1 MKRGKEIDKWYPFYI
16 DKWLFGSTRHELII
30 RPGWAERWPKIAPLI
45 PASILE
51 QPYVDLRGIFA
62 DLMTLSKKDDGYIRA
77 NETTPYPLEQ
87 LAGTFYVP
95 IEHLKATITICLHG
109 DVAKI
114 EERGA
119 GIYYIKTTENY
130 GFTDRY
136 KRKVS
141 KQMRECSGKTEQGSG
156 KAAPILN
163 DIIKN
168 NIILEWNRFA
178 TKNGLVQIQGVKTK
192 STRESYLR
200 ARMGEEGFVFSKL
213 LEAVGKSPF
222 LLGLT
227 HKEDK
232 EPFLATFDWI
242 LRPSNYTKIIEGNYI
257 GKSTRTREACQ
268 YVAPTVV
275 DQDAEKKLRSEYEER
290 LKAFMKERGY
300 ETEEEIPIDI
310 ETFSEFK
317 KRMAKEGR

>member
-51 QPYVDLRGIFA
+51 QPYADLRGIFA

-95 IEHLKATITICLHG
+95 LEHLRATITICLHK

-119 GIYYIKTTENY
+119 GIYYIKTTETY

-136 KRKVS
+136 KRKIT
-141 KQMRECSGKTEQGSG
+141 KQMRECSEKTEQGSG
-156 KAAPILN
+156 KGEPILQDN
-163 DIIKN
+163 ITK
-168 NIILEWNRFA
+168 NIILEWNLFA
-178 TKNGLVQIQGVKTK
+178 TKNGLVKIQEIKK
-192 STRESYLR
+192 RSTRESCLK
-200 ARMGEEGFVFSKL
+200 ARMREKGFDFGRL
-213 LEAVGKSPF
+213 LEAIDKSPF

-232 EPFLATFDWI
+232 EPFHATFDWV
-242 LRPSNYTKIIEGNYI
+242 LRPSNYTKIMEGNYF
-257 GKSTRTREACQ
+257 GKKIVRQESRGPQKSRAWW
-268 YVAPTVV
+268 
-275 DQDAEKKLRSEYEER
+275 EEHGR
-290 LKAFMKERGY
+290 LKAKGIEGQALMDALAKWEKEQKG
-300 ETEEEIPIDI
+300 E
-310 ETFSEFK
+310 K
-317 KRMAKEGR
+317 

>member
-30 RPGWAERWPKIAPLI
+30 RPGWTERWPKIAPLI
-45 PASILE
+45 PASILD

-95 IEHLKATITICLHG
+95 LEHLRATITICLHK

-119 GIYYIKTTENY
+119 GIYYIKTTETY
-130 GFTDRY
+130 AFTDRY
-136 KRKVS
+136 KRKIA
-141 KQMRECSGKTEQGSG
+141 KQMRECSEKAEQGSG
-156 KAAPILN
+156 KREPILQDN
-163 DIIKN
+163 IRK
-168 NIILEWNRFA
+168 NIIEDWNRFA
-178 TKNGLVQIQGVKTK
+178 TKNGLVQIQEVKAK
-192 STRESYLR
+192 STRESYLK
-200 ARMGEEGFVFSKL
+200 ARMGEKGFSFSRL
-213 LEAVGKSPF
+213 LEAVDKSPF

-242 LRPSNYTKIIEGNYI
+242 LRPSNYTKIMEGNYL
-257 GKSTRTREACQ
+257 GRGRPRGACQ
-268 YVAPTVV
+268 YVVPTAA
-275 DQDAEKKLRSEYEER
+275 DQVAEKKLRAEYDER
-290 LKAFMKERGY
+290 LKAFMKDRGY
-300 ETEEEIPIDI
+300 KTEEEIPIDI

-317 KRMAKEGR
+317 KRMAKEEK